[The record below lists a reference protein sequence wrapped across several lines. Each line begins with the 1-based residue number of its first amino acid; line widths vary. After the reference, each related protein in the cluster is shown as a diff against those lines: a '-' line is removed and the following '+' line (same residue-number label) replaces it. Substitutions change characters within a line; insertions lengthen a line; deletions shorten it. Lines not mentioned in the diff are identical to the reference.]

1 MNKKRLNLYA
11 LIIPLFLITGFFC
24 VAVNS
29 KNSFLYS
36 FNDSF
41 DVHCFVTTAK
51 AMLRGDILYRDIYEQ
66 KGPMLYFIYMIGLR
80 ITDSSFLGVYL
91 IESLFFSVFIL
102 FVFKTAKLYID
113 KDLPCTVIAIITAVI
128 SSSTKCFLAGG
139 QCEELSLPFLAVTLY
154 LVLRY
159 FKKDYPNRISAFHII
174 IIGICFSVL
183 FWMKYVMVGLF
194 IGLVL
199 AIIIL
204 QIKNKKPGY
213 IFLYAFEF
221 LIGFAIGSLPV
232 IIYFYRHNAFGELW
246 ECYFYN
252 LIFKYGGGSSNKSS
266 LLKVFSSSAFY
277 RRYFGVSF
285 AVSAA
290 AAYILF
296 SSEKHMKNPEKLA
309 SILMMI
315 FEAMGIG
322 MSIEWDYSAECM
334 FAFAVLGFVGIYL
347 LIADCKTDLNSLIK
361 KASLFVHNAFST
373 DISKNAVFIA
383 VVFLILFISGKTVFV
398 TAIQVGIIYSLLKFL
413 SSVSS
418 KSTENRK
425 RILIIKYVS
434 LYFIFVISIFLR
446 TFILLKIIL
455 ISAIC
460 TILDDLYVTETL
472 TGINSLRF
480 NRKKDIYSLLRK
492 FSLFIHQTISTSVPK
507 NTLIFA
513 AAVMLIISNKN
524 LIINVLQTSAIYF
537 LVKFLFSVS
546 TKKSKNHRF
555 TLIIKYTLLA
565 ALCLISL
572 ILNVFAIF
580 KVLLITIIC
589 TALDDLYVT
598 ESFENTE
605 QLGTDWEKEICLLI
619 KKLVAFIHT
628 TFSAGISK
636 NTVILTVA
644 IMLILM
650 NNYIL
655 QAVAIYFLL
664 KFLSSVSNKN
674 SETRKRTLTIKY
686 TLLAVICL
694 ISLILRIFILSKI
707 LIVTI
712 ICTAL
717 EDLYAT
723 DFKAISKLRGKYS
736 KKRITSFCG
745 FGFAVVM
752 IISAFSMSTSSYD
765 IGTDISTFPQ
775 YQISEH
781 IKNSGKEKPSI
792 ILYNMLDPGV
802 YWLSGNEPVNKFFC
816 SYNNKNLEEV
826 KDLYSEY
833 IYGGKADFIISISP
847 IMVNGYK
854 EVYHDFYDYRY
865 AGNIRDFYL
874 YEKID

>member
-1 MNKKRLNLYA
+1 MGENILNKKRLNLYA
-11 LIIPLFLITGFFC
+11 LIIPLFLITVFFC

-66 KGPMLYFIYMIGLR
+66 KGPMLYFIYMIGLK

-204 QIKNKKPGY
+204 QIKNKKSGY

-347 LIADCKTDLNSLIK
+347 LITDCKTDIYSLIK
-361 KASLFVHNAFST
+361 KLASFVH
-373 DISKNAVFIA
+373 KAV
-383 VVFLILFISGKTVFV
+383 
-398 TAIQVGIIYSLLKFL
+398 
-413 SSVSS
+413 
-418 KSTENRK
+418 
-425 RILIIKYVS
+425 
-434 LYFIFVISIFLR
+434 
-446 TFILLKIIL
+446 
-455 ISAIC
+455 SA
-460 TILDDLYVTETL
+460 D
-472 TGINSLRF
+472 
-480 NRKKDIYSLLRK
+480 
-492 FSLFIHQTISTSVPK
+492 
-507 NTLIFA
+507 
-513 AAVMLIISNKN
+513 
-524 LIINVLQTSAIYF
+524 
-537 LVKFLFSVS
+537 
-546 TKKSKNHRF
+546 
-555 TLIIKYTLLA
+555 
-565 ALCLISL
+565 
-572 ILNVFAIF
+572 
-580 KVLLITIIC
+580 
-589 TALDDLYVT
+589 
-598 ESFENTE
+598 
-605 QLGTDWEKEICLLI
+605 
-619 KKLVAFIHT
+619 
-628 TFSAGISK
+628 ISK
-636 NTVILTVA
+636 NTVVLTAAIL
-644 IMLILM
+644 LILM
-650 NNYIL
+650 SKNIIGSIL
-655 QAVAIYFLL
+655 QTAAIYFLL

-781 IKNSGKEKPSI
+781 IKNSGREKPSI
-792 ILYNMLDPGV
+792 ILYDMLDPGI
-802 YWLSGNEPVNKFFC
+802 YWLTGNEPPNKFFC
-816 SYNNKNLEEV
+816 SYNNENLEEV
-826 KDLYSEY
+826 KAVYSEY
-833 IYGGKADFIISISP
+833 IDSGKADFIISISP
-847 IMVNGYK
+847 VKVSGYK
-854 EVYHDFYDYRY
+854 EVYHDSHNYRY

-874 YEKID
+874 YEKMNYSL